1 MGGVIHVTKLF
12 REQVLARQGQRLTGE
27 ISLAQPISL
36 FLMTAGLGVFVILG
50 ICFVYF
56 AEYSRK
62 ETVKGYL
69 VPDQGLISLYADRA
83 GTVTAVHV
91 SEGSLVKAGDALV
104 SIGVKRSNESGDD
117 LGENLAAEL
126 QYRIDILNR
135 SLGESQ
141 QLQDREENRLLAR
154 LQQNRR
160 SKASLQRQQLLLSK
174 QVRLQAQLLEKQ
186 RGLLA
191 AGHVS
196 QLALQQA
203 EDNYLRQQQL
213 EEQIRERVI
222 GAELENQQLI
232 LSLDA
237 LPLQYQQNRSQI
249 QQNISELNQQLME
262 VKSSFR
268 VVHRASEPG
277 TVTSIQVAP
286 GQTVVTNRPLLSIIP
301 AQTELVAELLLPT
314 RSAGFIEPGQVAR
327 LRFDAFPY
335 QKFGFIN
342 SKVERIDKALLLT
355 ADVSVPLALSEPVY
369 RVRSRLAQQQVNFAE
384 NRFPLKPG
392 MMLEAD
398 VILERRRLVDW
409 LLEPILSLRGQMG

>member
-1 MGGVIHVTKLF
+1 MTKLF